1 MDDGSVLGA
10 DFWTTVK
17 AVSPVVGAFVTVA
30 TVYLRMA
37 IRDENNRQRD
47 GMMLEIRQLFA
58 LKETI
63 AVQLTEINRR
73 LDRLD
78 AFIERAREKEYA
90 KP

>member
-1 MDDGSVLGA
+1 MAS

-17 AVSPVVGAFVTVA
+17 AVSPVVGSLVGAA
-30 TVYLRMA
+30 TIYLRLA
-37 IRDENNRQRD
+37 IRDENNRQRES
-47 GMMLEIRQLFA
+47 MMAEIRSLFA

-78 AFIERAREKEYA
+78 AFIDRSKEQI
-90 KP
+90 